1 LREMEIQHFS
11 HEEHPLML
19 VEELENEVVCS
30 GCDKSV
36 SCGPAY
42 KCSPCKFFLHKSCAE
57 LPREIQHHPLHPN
70 HTLLLKAPSKNFR
83 FCDACLKFCERFFA
97 YDCNSCNFVLDIEC
111 ASIWPTKLDACH
123 QHEFVPIFQQIQ
135 FTCKLCGED
144 CSTAAQPAHVCLI
157 CRHLAHT
164 LCAVK
169 PRTIKISADRH
180 LLTLIYS
187 LGQVIMKEHDDVFC
201 KLCYKKVNLKYAGY
215 YCQQCDFVSHLECVG
230 KNLSFPS
237 KTLDSSIDLIE
248 DIDFEEVEECDEL
261 HHFNHECILIISRN
275 EVEVHDHKLCE
286 GCVQSISVPFYS
298 CEQCNY
304 FLHSTC
310 ARLPLKKLHPSH
322 PHPLTLSARGNYID
336 GIVYCNYCGGYS
348 HGFTYTCH
356 GCNYSFDIQCCSI
369 PKSFKHE
376 VHQHSLNHAISSVE
390 NCNACDGWNKCRNC
404 NRPHDGVFVCTK
416 CNFALGFECATLPL
430 KAKYDYHPHPLSL
443 THGITAEIDDS
454 EKYYCL
460 ICEEERNANHWFYCC
475 IQCNFAAH
483 TRCVVGW
490 NPYIKYGRSFIS
502 NDHQHPL
509 TFEWKTKV
517 SLSCDACGEAFDGD
531 VALTCKQCKFSVHW
545 GINCRKKL
553 SDKIIIS

>member
-1 LREMEIQHFS
+1 MEIQHFS

-111 ASIWPTKLDACH
+111 ASIWPAKLDACH

-144 CSTAAQPAHVCLI
+144 CSTAAQPAHVCRI
-157 CRHLAHT
+157 CQHLAHT

-215 YCQQCDFVSHLECVG
+215 YCQQCDFVSHLECVC
-230 KNLSFPS
+230 KNICFPS
-237 KTLDSSIDLIE
+237 ETLDSSIDLIE
-248 DIDFEEVEECDEL
+248 DIDFEEVEEGDVL
-261 HHFNHECILIISRN
+261 QRFYHEHNLIISRN
-275 EVEVHDHKLCE
+275 EVEVHHHKLCE
-286 GCVQSISVPFYS
+286 GCMQSISAPFYS

-304 FLHSTC
+304 ILHSSC
-310 ARLPLKKLHPSH
+310 ARLPLKKRHPSH
-322 PHPLTLSARGNYID
+322 PHALTLSARGNDID
-336 GIVYCNYCGGYS
+336 GIVYCDSCGGYS
-348 HGFTYTCH
+348 HGFAYTCH
-356 GCNYSFDIQCCSI
+356 GCNYRLDIRCCSI
-369 PKSFKHE
+369 SKSFKHE
-376 VHQHSLNHAISSVE
+376 VHQHSLNHAISSDE
-390 NCNACDGWNKCRNC
+390 NCNACDGWNKCRGC
-404 NRPHDGVFVCTK
+404 NRSHNGLFVCTK
-416 CNFALGFECATLPL
+416 CRFALGFECATLPF
-430 KAKYDYHPHPLSL
+430 KAKYEYRSHLLSL
-443 THGITAEIDDS
+443 THITAENDDF
-454 EKYYCL
+454 EEYYCL
-460 ICEEERNANHWFYCC
+460 ICEEERNPNHWFYCC
-475 IQCNFAAH
+475 VECNFAAH
-483 TRCVVGW
+483 PQCIKGRFS
-490 NPYIKYGRSFIS
+490 YIKYGRSFTS
-502 NDHQHPL
+502 KYHQHPL
-509 TFEWKTKV
+509 TFVWKTKV
-517 SLSCDACGEAFDGD
+517 SPPCDACRKTFEGT
-531 VALTCKQCKFSVHW
+531 VALYCTQCEVSFHW
-545 GINCRKKL
+545 YTNCMEKIRVKAL
-553 SDKIIIS
+553 SLCVD

>member
-1 LREMEIQHFS
+1 
-11 HEEHPLML
+11 
-19 VEELENEVVCS
+19 
-30 GCDKSV
+30 
-36 SCGPAY
+36 
-42 KCSPCKFFLHKSCAE
+42 
-57 LPREIQHHPLHPN
+57 
-70 HTLLLKAPSKNFR
+70 
-83 FCDACLKFCERFFA
+83 
-97 YDCNSCNFVLDIEC
+97 
-111 ASIWPTKLDACH
+111 
-123 QHEFVPIFQQIQ
+123 
-135 FTCKLCGED
+135 
-144 CSTAAQPAHVCLI
+144 
-157 CRHLAHT
+157 
-164 LCAVK
+164 
-169 PRTIKISADRH
+169 
-180 LLTLIYS
+180 
-187 LGQVIMKEHDDVFC
+187 VIMKEHDDVFC

-460 ICEEERNANHWFYCC
+460 ICEEERNANH
-475 IQCNFAAH
+475 
-483 TRCVVGW
+483 
-490 NPYIKYGRSFIS
+490 
-502 NDHQHPL
+502 
-509 TFEWKTKV
+509 
-517 SLSCDACGEAFDGD
+517 
-531 VALTCKQCKFSVHW
+531 
-545 GINCRKKL
+545 
-553 SDKIIIS
+553 